1 MPISK
6 NCFYQGLRQE
16 DFFHGVPLEDDCY
29 DMNKDI
35 VDENLFS
42 VSEDEEDDAKNA
54 EGQGDN
60 LGAARMEVEPSVK
73 KVIQPL

>member
-1 MPISK
+1 
-6 NCFYQGLRQE
+6 
-16 DFFHGVPLEDDCY
+16 
-29 DMNKDI
+29 MNKDI